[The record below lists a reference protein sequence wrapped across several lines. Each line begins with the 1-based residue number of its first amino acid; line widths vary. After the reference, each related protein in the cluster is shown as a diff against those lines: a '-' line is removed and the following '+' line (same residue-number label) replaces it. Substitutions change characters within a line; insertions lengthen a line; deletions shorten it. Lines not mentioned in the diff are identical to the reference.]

1 MPTRLSPASWT
12 GVSITIKR
20 PSRPRVGARCSRS
33 SIELKQFA
41 TNALETFVFRRLRG
55 QVTMFW
61 QLQHTIPK
69 HFGNDQLQVKNARR
83 GLIHSHAGTGTYVTV
98 TILERPN

>member
-1 MPTRLSPASWT
+1 
-12 GVSITIKR
+12 VN
-20 PSRPRVGARCSRS
+20 PSGGLLACGHPVGATG
-33 SIELKQFA
+33 LMQA
-41 TNALETFVFRRLRG
+41 
-55 QVTMFW
+55 VTMFW

-98 TILERPN
+98 SVLEKP